1 MTSLAWLRKGAGN
14 FPTASSFNLPPCERR
29 LGNGDVGLGS
39 YTDVLDLHIERKNKN
54 AIGGVGT
61 FKNISL
67 DVAAV
72 VVLGGV
78 GGRGLGGEC
87 KNDEAYTGVIARP
100 VETD

>member
-1 MTSLAWLRKGAGN
+1 MQW
-14 FPTASSFNLPPCERR
+14 E
-29 LGNGDVGLGS
+29 
-39 YTDVLDLHIERKNKN
+39 
-54 AIGGVGT
+54 GVGT

-72 VVLGGV
+72 VVVGGV

-100 VETD
+100 IETD